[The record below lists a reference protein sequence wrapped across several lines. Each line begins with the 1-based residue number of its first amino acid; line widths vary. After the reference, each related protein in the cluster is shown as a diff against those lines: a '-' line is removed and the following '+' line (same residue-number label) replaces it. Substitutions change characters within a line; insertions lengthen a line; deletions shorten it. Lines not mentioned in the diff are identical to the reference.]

1 MPDDLDLAL
10 RVRADV
16 AQAQQQLSAL
26 RASIQKS
33 TEDVARA
40 NGRQASAAETAAR
53 ATRTLTQTQQ
63 QAAQEGTEAARAAVE
78 KARADSAA
86 AAGALR
92 AARAETQAA
101 QAKARAARTAQQL
114 AQSLDTQTAA
124 QTRANTATAQGVQRT
139 RQLGPAIQ
147 NTAFQVGDFA
157 VQVASGTSGLRA
169 FTQQVPQLLGGF
181 GVIGAVLGALVA
193 VGAALVPVF
202 LNLGDAAQDSADAT
216 DRLAEAAD
224 RLRALERA
232 RLDVDALAEAY
243 GRASAQARA
252 LNAAQDA
259 LANRL
264 AARALAEEIAGFDDI
279 LGAANKL
286 DFSRANSGLFDL
298 ARRLRDIISDLKPE
312 ELVTFLSDASGEL
325 RAAVETL
332 VENADLTVLQ
342 SSFANNKERLI
353 QELTSLAKLSDEV
366 FEARA
371 TGTGAAPEIAENL
384 GLTEEAARRLIV
396 AYGELRDAEGFTAQA
411 TALGTLR
418 EELVEVR
425 AETADQSE
433 QQRKEVDGF
442 IARILEAEQST
453 LQLVAASG
461 DVAPGLDNATA
472 AAGRLADELGRAG
485 QSLATLQARAE
496 SRIRR
501 AQIRIDFADNP
512 EERTRR
518 LRIEAQDE
526 AEREALVPRLPA
538 LRAVGLSTTEINLVT
553 RELREKAG
561 AAFDAQQAAQ
571 ALEDQL
577 RDLGR
582 TGSGAGRAAS
592 REIER
597 LAEAQRKAAQ
607 EARALETATQDALR
621 AYSADALEARDEVAN
636 AWVDGF
642 RGLEDALVG
651 FVTTGK
657 LNFSD
662 LVNSI
667 LADLARIAIRRNIT
681 GPIANALGNALG
693 GGGGGGGVFGVFG
706 GGGGAAASSA
716 VTLPTFRPFHSGG
729 VPTGPDTPGLAP
741 GEVPALLMRGEAVI
755 TSAQSR
761 ALLGI
766 DRAAQDR
773 DRAMTILRAAARYHT
788 GGVAGLPG
796 GNTIPETAGGG
807 VTGSAPPMNVSVEI
821 NNAGTPQRVENA
833 GARVDVR
840 GFVVSLF
847 LDDLAAGGPM
857 ARGIQNIVPGTR
869 L

>member
-101 QAKARAARTAQQL
+101 QARARAARTAQQL

-259 LANRL
+259 LANRQ

-298 ARRLRDIISDLKPE
+298 ARRLRD
-312 ELVTFLSDASGEL
+312 TFSGVDPGEFLRPNSDASIRL
-325 RAAVETL
+325 RDEVAKL
-332 VENADLTVLQ
+332 VNDLDLTVLQ
-342 SSFANNKERLI
+342 SSFANDKERLI
-353 QELTSLAKLSDEV
+353 QELTSLAKLSDEF

-496 SRIRR
+496 SRSRR

-518 LRIEAQDE
+518 LRIEA
-526 AEREALVPRLPA
+526 EREALVPILPA
-538 LRAVGLSTTEINLVT
+538 LRAVGLSTTEINLAT

-597 LAEAQRKAAQ
+597 LAEAQRKAAE

-693 GGGGGGGVFGVFG
+693 GSGGGVFGVFG
-706 GGGGAAASSA
+706 GGGGAAAA
-716 VTLPTFRPFHSGG
+716 APVTLPTFRPFHSGG

>member
-279 LGAANKL
+279 LGAANQL
-286 DFSRANSGLFDL
+286 DYSRANSGLFDL
-298 ARRLRDIISDLKPE
+298 ARRLRDIIGSVDPTEFLRPNSEASTRLRE
-312 ELVTFLSDASGEL
+312 EIAK
-325 RAAVETL
+325 L
-332 VENADLTVLQ
+332 VEDADLTALNI
-342 SSFANNKERLI
+342 SFVKNEARLLR

-681 GPIANALGNALG
+681 GPIADALGNAL

-766 DRAAQDR
+766 DRAVQDR

-796 GNTIPETAGGG
+796 GNTIPEAAGGG

-847 LDDLAAGGPM
+847 LDDLAAGGPI

>member
-259 LANRL
+259 LANRQ

-298 ARRLRDIISDLKPE
+298 ARRLRDIIGSVDPGE
-312 ELVTFLSDASGEL
+312 FLRPNSEASTRL
-325 RAAVETL
+325 RAAVANL
-332 VENADLTVLQ
+332 VKDLDLTVLQ

-425 AETADQSE
+425 AETAGQSE

-496 SRIRR
+496 SRSRR

-621 AYSADALEARDEVAN
+621 AYSADALEARDEVAK

-681 GPIANALGNALG
+681 GPIADALGNALG

>member
-259 LANRL
+259 LANRQ

-298 ARRLRDIISDLKPE
+298 ARRLRDIISDVKPE

-332 VENADLTVLQ
+332 VSDLDLTVLQ

-538 LRAVGLSTTEINLVT
+538 LRAVGISTTEINLVT

-681 GPIANALGNALG
+681 GPIADALGNALG
-693 GGGGGGGVFGVFG
+693 GSGGVFGFF

-796 GNTIPETAGGG
+796 GNTIPEAAGGG

-821 NNAGTPQRVENA
+821 NNSGTPQRVENA

>member
-286 DFSRANSGLFDL
+286 DYSRANSGLFDL
-298 ARRLRDIISDLKPE
+298 ARRLRDIIGSVDPE
-312 ELVTFLSDASGEL
+312 EFLRPNSEASIRL
-325 RAAVETL
+325 REEIETL
-332 VENADLTVLQ
+332 LKTADLTVLQ
-342 SSFANNKERLI
+342 SSLVENEAKLLR
-353 QELTSLAKLSDEV
+353 QELTSLAKLSDEF

-518 LRIEAQDE
+518 LRIEA
-526 AEREALVPRLPA
+526 EREALVPILPA
-538 LRAVGLSTTEINLVT
+538 LRAVGLSTTEINLAT

-642 RGLEDALVG
+642 RSLEDALVG

-693 GGGGGGGVFGVFG
+693 GSGGGVFGVFG

-796 GNTIPETAGGG
+796 GNTIPEAAGGG